1 MVEVRS
7 ERASQ
12 DGFVRWLLSSGNRQ
26 TGSLE
31 LLLSVQKGTM
41 YWYLDIKGKTMPEN
55 ERMQGQ

>member
-12 DGFVRWLLSSGNRQ
+12 DGFVRWLLSSGNPQ

-31 LLLSVQKGTM
+31 LLLSVQRGTM
-41 YWYLDIKGKTMPEN
+41 EGY
-55 ERMQGQ
+55 